1 MMDLLWV
8 TRVQPANKGYC
19 VHAPSAT
26 HPFGALVADPL
37 VPTRVLDGGFATE
50 LERRGADLSGAL
62 WSARL
67 LRDDPAAIQAVHE
80 AYFAAGAEVA
90 TTASYQASYPGFAA
104 EGLDAAETTRLLQLS
119 VALADRARQRH
130 LAGHAVRQ
138 PLWVAAS
145 VGPFGAALHDGSEY
159 HGNYGV
165 SRRELQAFHRERLH
179 VLAGAGADIL
189 ACETIPS
196 LEEAAVL
203 AELLREL
210 PAAAAWVSFTAGDE
224 RHTAHGEPLVDCARL
239 LDAVPQVRAIGVNCV
254 RPSQVTS
261 LVRELRRGTAKPILV
276 YPNSGERWDGA
287 AHRWVG
293 AADAV
298 TLETLVAEWITV
310 GASWIGGCCRTTP
323 DDITRMRR
331 VLDQS
336 LRSAPP
342 GQSTPPAC

>member
-1 MMDLLWV
+1 MPETL
-8 TRVQPANKGYC
+8 N
-19 VHAPSAT
+19 H
-26 HPFGALVADPL
+26 
-37 VPTRVLDGGFATE
+37 TRVLDGGLATE

-67 LRDDPAAIQAVHE
+67 LRDDPAAIEAVHA

-104 EGLDAAETTRLLQLS
+104 EGLDAAETTRLLQRS
-119 VALADRARQRH
+119 VALADQARRRH
-130 LAGHAVRQ
+130 LARSAVRQ

-145 VGPFGAALHDGSEY
+145 IGPYGAARHDGSEY

-165 SRRELQAFHRERLH
+165 SRRELQEFHRQRLH

-196 LEEAAVL
+196 LDEAAVL

-210 PAAAAWVSFTAGDE
+210 PAGTAWVSFTAGDD

-239 LDAVPQVRAIGVNCV
+239 LEAVPQVRAVGVNCV
-254 RPSQVTS
+254 RPSQVGS
-261 LVRELRRGTAKPILV
+261 LVRELRRGTAKPIAV
-276 YPNSGERWDGA
+276 YPNSGEQWDGT

-298 TLETLVAEWITV
+298 ALESLVAEWLAV

-323 DDITRMRR
+323 DDIARVRR
-331 VLDQS
+331 AVDPLV
-336 LRSAPP
+336 RSAAPVPP
-342 GQSTPPAC
+342 KTREW